1 MPNIFIPTKIKI
13 GYQARTDTS
22 TGRLAYVT
30 YYDDLGVLR
39 KEKSWEDWR
48 SKDIEPEEV
57 ENKLMAGFV
66 INKGVRR
73 YGYFGSGRSIIRIF
87 HPMGFD
93 FEVSV
98 DNLIAMLL
106 HCDVSNSTIQEECIL
121 AWDNTTL
128 VLLPKNS
135 EEYQNAVKF
144 TEKKNKKFSAKDLI
158 VGATYSQKK
167 NSDTV
172 VYLGFFPYYDSD
184 YTYGTVNHKMRGKKH
199 VFVGSAG
206 DILRLEPTTHIA
218 ECIDSSVSARYD
230 QAVIAFNNSKHSQS
244 GTYIFAKLGED
255 GAKFYHTQRAILQ
268 TADGK
273 FMSIQ
278 LQRDRQS
285 DCLQY
290 QELYGAADVDFAT
303 GAISYQNSSG
313 QYKYHQPKAVNL
325 PGITSTVDSTG
336 HRYLDGDA
344 CQRMFDVYKIG
355 RIALK
360 LSNTG
365 EII

>member
-1 MPNIFIPTKIKI
+1 MPNIFIPKKIKI
-13 GYQARTDTS
+13 GYQGRTDTS

-39 KEKSWEDWR
+39 KEKSWEEWR
-48 SKDIEPEEV
+48 SKDIEPVEV
-57 ENKLMAGFV
+57 ENTLMAGFV
-66 INKGVRR
+66 INKGVQR

-87 HPMGFD
+87 HPLGFD

-98 DNLIAMLL
+98 DNLIALLL

-144 TEKKNKKFSAKDLI
+144 TEKTRKKFSAKDLI

-167 NSDTV
+167 NTDTV
-172 VYLGFFPYYDSD
+172 VYLGFFPFYDSD
-184 YTYGTVNHKMRGKKH
+184 SAYGTTNHKMRGKKH
-199 VFVGSAG
+199 IFVGSAG
-206 DILRLEPTTHIA
+206 DILRLEPSTHIA
-218 ECIDSSVSARYD
+218 ECIDSSTSTRYD

-244 GTYIFAKLGED
+244 GTYVFAKLGED
-255 GAKFYHTQRAILQ
+255 AVKFYHTQRAIMR

-273 FMSIQ
+273 FMSVQ
-278 LQRDRQS
+278 LQRDKQS

-290 QELYGAADVDFAT
+290 QELYGAADVDFTT
-303 GAISYQNSSG
+303 GSISYNNSSG
-313 QYKYHQPKAVNL
+313 RYGYHRPQAVNL
-325 PGITSTVDSTG
+325 PGIASTVDSTG
-336 HRYLDGDA
+336 HSHLTQDT
-344 CQRMFDVYKIG
+344 CQRLFDVYKIG

-365 EII
+365 EIV

>member
-73 YGYFGSGRSIIRIF
+73 CGHFGSGRSIIRIF
-87 HPMGFD
+87 HPLSFD

-167 NSDTV
+167 DSDTV

-184 YTYGTVNHKMRGKKH
+184 YTYDTVNHKMRGKKH
-199 VFVGSAG
+199 IFVGSAG

-244 GTYIFAKLGED
+244 GTYIFTKIGGD

-278 LQRDRQS
+278 LQQDKQS

-290 QELYGAADVDFAT
+290 QELYGAADVDFVT
-303 GAISYQNSSG
+303 GAISYHNSSG
-313 QYKYHQPKAVNL
+313 WYGYHRPIAVDL

-336 HRYLDGDA
+336 HRYLDEDTR
-344 CQRMFDVYKIG
+344 QRMFDVYKIG